1 CPAIKSLHHLRSQE
15 SPKVMNPTS
24 LKAAICLNLAAILLM
39 VAPAARA
46 GVVYIDKLTTLQTNA
61 VTFDSSTN
69 TTIASVAAVGGF
81 RTINLTSTNNDDNL
95 EESRLRVLTNSA
107 GGGPR
112 LALGSG
118 LNATANFTVTWGGA
132 NGTAGLGG
140 VDFRDGIAA
149 TNFSLVT
156 STLNFSLL
164 TSDIT
169 NSITWTFTDTIANT
183 ATYDQSIPSKP
194 VLNPITQ
201 YSVSLNSFVGAGSVN
216 WSSINFITL
225 SGGGVPSLDLTLG
238 GAFSVTAN
246 TIPEPGTWAAA
257 GLLVLTAFYIR
268 RRRIRA
274 ASEEAPTAA

>member
-1 CPAIKSLHHLRSQE
+1 MLVKPQKAMI
-15 SPKVMNPTS
+15 PTF
-24 LKAAICLNLAAILLM
+24 LKAAICINLAAILCL
-39 VAPAARA
+39 VAPAAHA

-69 TTIASVAAVGGF
+69 TTIASVDAVGNF
-81 RTINLTSTNNDDNL
+81 RTIDLSSTGNSANFED
-95 EESRLRVLTNSA
+95 SRLRVLTNSL

-118 LNATANFTVTWGGA
+118 LDATANFTVTWGGA

-149 TNFSLVT
+149 TNFSLIN

-164 TSDIT
+164 TSDLT
-169 NSITWTFTDTIANT
+169 NSITWTFTDTSANV
-183 ATYDQSIPSKP
+183 ATYVHSIPSKP

-201 YSVSLNSFVGAGSVN
+201 YSVSLNSFVGAGSID

-238 GAFSVTAN
+238 GAFSVTA
-246 TIPEPGTWAAA
+246 TPIPEPGTWAAA

-268 RRRIRA
+268 RRRMRA
-274 ASEEAPTAA
+274 TTEEAPAAA